1 MHGEEVEAEEDPAAQ
16 VSEVPVPH
24 KVGAH
29 HKGDGGQV
37 EEVSQGQVDD
47 VNIHGAAA
55 PHGDGG
61 DHQCVDVPRRAH
73 HAHGAQDAAQE
84 GGGQEVAGSIGR
96 GVELGAA
103 ILWIA
108 QLRGARARLHPR
120 GPSRSWDRTSPAATP
135 EVTALEGIPNC
146 GTAAPGCVVPVAAPA
161 AVVALSFNV
170 WLSPAQPGKAILH
183 APAFLRPREGRG
195 RGGGGICPSALQR
208 VGTRRLLPL
217 PPTGMLAQLLTGREL
232 GKKHRFLHVRN
243 FSLEFSPSQRMGRRK
258 ERTEHHPN
266 PSQS

>member
-55 PHGDGG
+55 PHGDSG

-120 GPSRSWDRTSPAATP
+120 SPSCSWTGPH
-135 EVTALEGIPNC
+135 
-146 GTAAPGCVVPVAAPA
+146 
-161 AVVALSFNV
+161 
-170 WLSPAQPGKAILH
+170 Q
-183 APAFLRPREGRG
+183 
-195 RGGGGICPSALQR
+195 Q
-208 VGTRRLLPL
+208 LPL
-217 PPTGMLAQLLTGREL
+217 RSLPWRESQTAEQQRLVVLSQL
-232 GKKHRFLHVRN
+232 
-243 FSLEFSPSQRMGRRK
+243 Q
-258 ERTEHHPN
+258 HP
-266 PSQS
+266 QQW